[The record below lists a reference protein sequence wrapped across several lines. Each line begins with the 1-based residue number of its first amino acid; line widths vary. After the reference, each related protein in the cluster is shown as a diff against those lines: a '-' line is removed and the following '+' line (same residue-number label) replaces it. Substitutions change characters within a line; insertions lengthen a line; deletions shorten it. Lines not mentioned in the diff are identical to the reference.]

1 MSPHHIGRGIC
12 RVQGAGVAM
21 MLVLLSGPID
31 VPSAYA
37 APCPDVQVVFAR
49 GTGVSPGVGEVGQQF
64 VDSLRSQA
72 TGRSIDVYPVNYP
85 ATADF
90 PVSSKKGADD
100 ASAHVQSV
108 VANCPSTRMV
118 LGGYSQGAGVI
129 DWASTIMPSQIAD
142 HVAAVA
148 LFGNP
153 VSMAATILSGGYP
166 DISPLYRSK
175 TIDLCASGDPAC
187 GGGLNPLAHVSYTD
201 STMTTQA
208 AKFVAS
214 RLPG

>member
-1 MSPHHIGRGIC
+1 MSPHRIGRVLF
-12 RVQGAGVAM
+12 RVQAAGVAM
-21 MLVLLSGPID
+21 VLVLLSGPLGI
-31 VPSAYA
+31 PSADA
-37 APCPDVQVVFAR
+37 AACPDVQVVFAR
-49 GTGVSPGVGEVGQQF
+49 GTGVSSGVGEVGQLF
-64 VDSLRSQA
+64 VDSLRSQMS
-72 TGRSIDVYPVNYP
+72 GRSIDVYPVNYP

-100 ASAHVQSV
+100 TSAHVQSM
-108 VANCPSTRMV
+108 VAGCPNTRMV

-129 DWASTIMPSQIAD
+129 DWASTIMPSQMAD

-153 VSMAATILSGGYP
+153 TSMAATILSGGYP
-166 DISPLYRSK
+166 DISPRYRSK

-187 GGGLNPLAHVSYTD
+187 GGGLNPFAHISYTD

-208 AKFVAS
+208 ATFAAR
-214 RLPG
+214 RLQG

>member
-1 MSPHHIGRGIC
+1 MNAHHIGRGTF
-12 RVQGAGVAM
+12 RVQGAVVAM
-21 MLVLLSGPID
+21 MLVLLSGPLDI
-31 VPSAYA
+31 PSAHA

-49 GTGVSPGVGEVGQQF
+49 GTGVASGVGEVGQQF
-64 VDSLRSQA
+64 VDSLRSQV

-85 ATADF
+85 ATTDF

-100 ASAHVQSV
+100 TSAHVQNM

-129 DWASTIMPSQIAD
+129 DWASTIMPSQMAD

-153 VSMAATILSGGYP
+153 MSMAATILSGGYP
-166 DISPLYRSK
+166 DLSPLYRSK
-175 TIDLCASGDPAC
+175 TIDLCAPGDPAC
-187 GGGLNPLAHVSYTD
+187 GGGLNPLAHISYTD
-201 STMTTQA
+201 SSMTTQA
-208 AKFVAS
+208 ATFAAR
-214 RLPG
+214 RLQG